1 MKNKALDLYKRTVI
15 KEFLSDRGSMVA
27 QKQVAIYA
35 RVSTLDKG
43 QDPETQLLALRAY
56 AARRGFMPAGEYV
69 DYASGT
75 RDDRPQ
81 YQALLAAARKRH
93 IDVVLVWR
101 YDRFARST
109 QALVQ
114 ALKEFHSL
122 GVDFISYQEN
132 IDTTTPQGEM
142 IFTVLASLAQFE
154 SALMSDRVKAGMAR
168 ARAQGKRISRA
179 PIPRGVQVRIADLYR
194 QEVSIHQISRK
205 LGIGYGTAWNYVQRV
220 RRCSTGVD
228 LRVECSPKLVA
239 MDEEGE
245 HEIVQGRRLGKAY
258 RTAHE
263 PLNPGPQVAVL
274 AFDGLCVLLADGM
287 LLGVKIALVGAPA
300 IGEKA
305 PEAHR
310 FQPLFALQN
319 DRILA
324 PPKDVRQDGATAVI
338 HRVPQ
343 PPWLRFLPPIAPH
356 FIQL

>member
-15 KEFLSDRGSMVA
+15 KECLSDRVSMVA

-114 ALKEFHSL
+114 ALKEFHRL
-122 GVDFISYQEN
+122 GVDFISSPEN

-154 SALMSDRVKAGMAR
+154 SALMSERVKAGMAR

-194 QEVSIHQISRK
+194 QEVSIHQMSRK

-220 RRCSTGVD
+220 KAGRLNSDMGH
-228 LRVECSPKLVA
+228 LSP
-239 MDEEGE
+239 
-245 HEIVQGRRLGKAY
+245 
-258 RTAHE
+258 
-263 PLNPGPQVAVL
+263 
-274 AFDGLCVLLADGM
+274 
-287 LLGVKIALVGAPA
+287 
-300 IGEKA
+300 
-305 PEAHR
+305 
-310 FQPLFALQN
+310 
-319 DRILA
+319 
-324 PPKDVRQDGATAVI
+324 
-338 HRVPQ
+338 
-343 PPWLRFLPPIAPH
+343 
-356 FIQL
+356 

>member
-1 MKNKALDLYKRTVI
+1 MRPLVH
-15 KEFLSDRGSMVA
+15 GSAETGGDYV
-27 QKQVAIYA
+27 

-43 QDPETQLLALRAY
+43 QDPEIQLLALRTY

-101 YDRFARST
+101 YDRFAGST

-142 IFTVLASLAQFE
+142 IFTGLASLAQFE

-220 RRCSTGVD
+220 KAGRLNSD
-228 LRVECSPKLVA
+228 L
-239 MDEEGE
+239 G
-245 HEIVQGRRLGKAY
+245 
-258 RTAHE
+258 
-263 PLNPGPQVAVL
+263 PLSL
-274 AFDGLCVLLADGM
+274 
-287 LLGVKIALVGAPA
+287 
-300 IGEKA
+300 
-305 PEAHR
+305 
-310 FQPLFALQN
+310 
-319 DRILA
+319 
-324 PPKDVRQDGATAVI
+324 
-338 HRVPQ
+338 
-343 PPWLRFLPPIAPH
+343 
-356 FIQL
+356 